1 MILPARAP
9 RRHRADADVPT
20 INLVFLLLV
29 FFLLTATLAPPD
41 PLGVEP
47 PEGEGDGLARG
58 TELVVAADGTPAL
71 GELRGE
77 PAWAALAM
85 REPGP
90 LVLRADASL
99 PGETLGALLPR
110 LRDAGATRID
120 LVLAPR

>member
-1 MILPARAP
+1 MILPAQPR

-41 PLGVEP
+41 PLGVAP
-47 PEGEGDGLARG
+47 PEGEGTAAPPGEA
-58 TELVVAADGTPAL
+58 VSVAADGTLAL
-71 GELRGE
+71 AGARGE
-77 PAWAALAM
+77 AALAALAS

-90 LVLRADASL
+90 LVLRADAGL
-99 PGETLGALLPR
+99 PGEALAALLPR
-110 LRDAGATRID
+110 LRAAGATRID